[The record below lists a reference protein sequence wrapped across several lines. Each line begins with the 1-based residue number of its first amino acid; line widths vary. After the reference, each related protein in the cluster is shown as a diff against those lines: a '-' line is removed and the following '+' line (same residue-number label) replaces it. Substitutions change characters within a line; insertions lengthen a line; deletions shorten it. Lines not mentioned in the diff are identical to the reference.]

1 MKFYLHSFFLTI
13 LFVLPFTLVQGQSKD
28 TLSHKTFVVSDIF
41 IDGNYKTKS
50 SIIRRELTFHKGD
63 TVSVSAWAE
72 MAKRS
77 KDNLMNTSLFNF
89 VTVDTT
95 HLSTGQTA
103 VSISVS
109 ERWYIWPIPIF
120 QVEERNFNV
129 WWDQDHR
136 SLSKADYGF
145 YISDNNT
152 LGRRQILRLK
162 AQLGYTQQF
171 GVSYSIPYLNRNQNG
186 GLQFSFTSSQNH
198 EIAYTSINN
207 ILTFVKVPDKV
218 IRQEYAGQLDYTY
231 RQGLY
236 DTHYLELNFHSC
248 MVDDTALKLTYDY
261 LPGNRTLAN
270 FLGAKWFFRRD
281 LRDHTSYPLT
291 GYYFD
296 FSINDYGLYLLDHP
310 FNLIY
315 LQSSFHKYWSI
326 SKSFFYEGG
335 IGWKLSD
342 NVPQP
347 YYLQRGLGYSGDYVR
362 GYEYY
367 VIDGNDFMV
376 VKNELKFRILN
387 VAVQT
392 IPFLGIRQFN
402 KAYYSLYLTAYTD
415 WGYVGSADPYVT
427 GSTLVNTPLW
437 GNGFGIDL
445 VTYYDLVWRFEY
457 SFNKLGQNGFF
468 LHFEAPM

>member
-1 MKFYLHSFFLTI
+1 MKFYLYSFFSLI
-13 LFVLPFTLVQGQSKD
+13 LSVFSFIPAQGQVKD
-28 TLSHKTFVVSDIF
+28 STLHKTFVVSDIF

-63 TVSVSAWAE
+63 TIQVSSWAQ
-72 MAKRS
+72 MANRS

-129 WWDQDHR
+129 WWDQDNR
-136 SLSKADYGF
+136 SLAKADYGF

-162 AQLGYTQQF
+162 AQLGYTQQY
-171 GVSYSIPYLNRNQNG
+171 GLSYSIPYLNKNQNG
-186 GLQFSFTSSQNH
+186 GLQASFTASQNH
-198 EIAYTSINN
+198 EVAYTSVNN
-207 ILTFVKVPDKV
+207 ILTFVKVPDKP
-218 IRQEYAGQLDYTY
+218 IRQEYTGVLDYTY

-236 DTHYLELNFHSC
+236 DTHYLEVNFHSC
-248 MVDDTALKLTYDY
+248 MIDDTLRKLTYDY
-261 LPGNRTLAN
+261 LPGNQTLTN
-270 FLGAKWFFRRD
+270 FFGAKWFFRRD
-281 LRDHTSYPLT
+281 LRDRTAYPLT

-296 FSINDYGLYLLDHP
+296 FSINDYGLYLLKHP

-315 LQSSFHKYWSI
+315 LQSTFHKYWDIASRLY
-326 SKSFFYEGG
+326 YESGL
-335 IGWKLSD
+335 GWKLSD

-347 YYLQRGLGYSGDYVR
+347 YYLQRSLGYSNDYIR

-367 VIDGNDFMV
+367 VIDGNNFIE
-376 VKNELKFRILN
+376 VKNELKFKILN
-387 VAVQT
+387 VPVQN
-392 IPFLGIRQFN
+392 IPLLGIRQFN
-402 KAYYSLYLTAYTD
+402 KAYYALYLTAFSD

-427 GSTLVNTPLW
+427 HSTLVNTPLW

-445 VTYYDLVWRFEY
+445 VAYYDLVWRLEY
-457 SFNKLGQNGFF
+457 SFNKLGQSAFF
-468 LHFEAPM
+468 LHFEAAM